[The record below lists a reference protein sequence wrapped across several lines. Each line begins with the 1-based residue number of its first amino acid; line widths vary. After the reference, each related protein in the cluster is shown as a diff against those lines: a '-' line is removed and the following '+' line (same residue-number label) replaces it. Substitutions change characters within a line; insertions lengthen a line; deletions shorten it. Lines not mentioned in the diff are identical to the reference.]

1 MPELDTPMDRAQTNL
16 DIMIAA
22 LSMEATT
29 YLLPKEHE
37 QYEESISAVLAAWA
51 TALQPAEA

>member
-1 MPELDTPMDRAQTNL
+1 MPELDTPMGRAQTNL

-29 YLLPKEHE
+29 YLIPEEHE
-37 QYEESISAVLAAWA
+37 QYEESISAVLVTWA

>member
-1 MPELDTPMDRAQTNL
+1 MPELDTPMDRVQTNL

-29 YLLPKEHE
+29 YLLPKDHE
-37 QYEESISAVLAAWA
+37 QYDQAIESVLLGWA
-51 TALQPAEA
+51 YTLQPAEA